1 MFTISVVGNI
11 DECRTDAEISNGS
24 GDLVAILYEGLDGW
38 HVERLGGAGEEVPH
52 AVIDEAESRLKLY
65 VNRTGA
71 NSPLGLTRAGLSLW
85 LMTKD
90 DGTAMCLPVA

>member
-1 MFTISVVGNI
+1 MFTILVAGNI
-11 DECRTDAEISNGS
+11 DDCRTEVEISNGS

-38 HVERLGGAGEEVPH
+38 HVERPGGTGVEVPH
-52 AVIDEAESRLKLY
+52 GVIDEAEARLKQY
-65 VNRTGA
+65 ANRTGP
-71 NSPLGLTRAGLSLW
+71 NCPPGLTRAGLSLW